1 MQPPGL
7 VRSFVCGEDLRVGYV
22 RPLEGLDLEDA
33 PLVGAKTAVLGH
45 LLRQGIPV
53 PEGFAVEAAAFD
65 AWVAHNG
72 LEPILEDPEAAS
84 GTLSPHNAP
93 LPDDLA
99 AELRRAL
106 EDLACPAVA
115 VRSSAIG
122 EDAATASFAGML
134 TTYLGVAT
142 PDQLV
147 TRVRDVFASGLDRR
161 VLAYSGFQVGTRRH
175 LRVGCLV
182 QRMLAPD
189 TAGILFTAHPVTGSP
204 ERLALSAVAGLGEA
218 LVSGQRSGD
227 YFELRRADLSVA
239 SQRIEGAAPVITPE
253 TTREIGR
260 LGLRLEQELGAPQ
273 DVEWACVAGHIY
285 VLQARPITTAR
296 PPSQLRQEVA
306 LADEIERLS
315 VLDSDLVFS
324 NLFTAELMP
333 TPTPATLELLRAM
346 ARPGAG
352 VMSAFHE
359 DLGLCRFRHAL
370 QVETI
375 CGRLYFE
382 LGSLARIIADA
393 GFPIEPRYLRQPPG
407 AEEHVELDRGWLQ
420 LQVGRLLLLWPLY
433 LWRAARVVWRGR
445 ALLARFGERY
455 RRELLPQL
463 ERLVERDLAIEYG
476 QLDDVA
482 LAAHADELHRW
493 LAGEGRRVW
502 EIGNQTALLSLGILA
517 VQTRW
522 HLGDRDGSEA
532 ARLTRGAP
540 GNETLEMNRALLWL
554 AATGDPDDRDR
565 FLARFGHRAATEL
578 ELAEPRWSEAPGFID
593 ATLQRF
599 RDRPP
604 SDPLEADA
612 EASPRSALPRCG
624 PCWSPLAWIRRR
636 LLRGAIATARR
647 NAWLRE
653 TPKFHYLRRFEQLRR
668 AYLEMGRRLHARELL
683 DRADDVFFLYRSEIA
698 SAGSGTR
705 ALARE
710 RRERRRLLLS
720 IPLPP
725 TIRLADVHGLGRP
738 IPTEARSELRG
749 MGVSPGRFV
758 GTACVVRELDE
769 GYAFPDDA
777 VLVATRTDPAW
788 TPLFLAVGAV
798 VVEVGSPLSHSAIVA
813 REYGLP
819 AVVNVTDATRRIAT
833 GQRLLVDGDA
843 GTVAL
848 LGEESDASGPR

>member
-1 MQPPGL
+1 M
-7 VRSFVCGEDLRVGYV
+7 RYV
-22 RPLEGLDLEDA
+22 RRLDELDMEDA
-33 PLVGAKTAVLGH
+33 PRVGAKAAVLGH
-45 LLRQGIPV
+45 LLRHGFPV
-53 PEGFAVEAAAFD
+53 PMGFAVEATAFD

-72 LEPILEDPEAAS
+72 LEPMLEDPEAAP
-84 GTLSPHNAP
+84 GTLSPREAP

-99 AELRRAL
+99 AEFRRAL

-122 EDAATASFAGML
+122 EDAATASFAGIL
-134 TTYLGVAT
+134 TTYLGVST
-142 PDQLV
+142 PDELV

-161 VLAYSGFQVGTRRH
+161 VLDYSGFKVGVRRH

-189 TAGILFTAHPVTGSP
+189 AGGVLFTAHPVTGSP

-218 LVSGQRSGD
+218 LISGQRSGD
-227 YFELRRADLSVA
+227 YVELRRADLSVA
-239 SQRIEGAAPVITPE
+239 SQRIEKAAPVITAE
-253 TTREIGR
+253 TIREIGR
-260 LGLRLEQELGAPQ
+260 LGLGIERELGPPQ

-296 PPSQLRQEVA
+296 PPSQLCQDVA

-315 VLDSDLVFS
+315 ELDSGLVFS
-324 NLFTAELMP
+324 NLFAAELMP
-333 TPTPATLELLRAM
+333 APTPATLELLRAM
-346 ARPGAG
+346 ALPCAG
-352 VMSAFHE
+352 VMTAFHE
-359 DLGLCRFRHAL
+359 DLGLCRLRHAL
-370 QVETI
+370 HVETI

-407 AEEHVELDRGWLQ
+407 PGEHVELDRGWLQ
-420 LQVGRLLLLWPLY
+420 LRVGRLLLLCPLY
-433 LWRAARVVWRGR
+433 LWRAARVVRRGH
-445 ALLARFGERY
+445 ALLTRFGERY
-455 RRELLPQL
+455 RQELLPQL
-463 ERLVERDLAIEYG
+463 ERLVERDRAIEYG
-476 QLDDVA
+476 QLDNVA
-482 LAAHADELHRW
+482 LAAHVDEMHRW

-522 HLGDRDGSEA
+522 HMGDGDGSEA

-540 GNETLEMNRALLWL
+540 GNETLEMNRALVRL
-554 AATGDPDDRDR
+554 AATADPDGRDR

-593 ATLQRF
+593 ATIQRF

-612 EASPRSALPRCG
+612 EASARSALARCG
-624 PCWSPLAWIRRR
+624 RGWSPAAWIRRR
-636 LLRGAIATARR
+636 LLRGAIAIARR

-668 AYLEMGRRLHARELL
+668 AYLEMGRRLHARDLV
-683 DRADDVFFLYRSEIA
+683 DRVDDVFFLCRSEIE
-698 SAGSGTR
+698 SAGSATR
-705 ALARE
+705 TLARA

-720 IPLPP
+720 LPLPP
-725 TIRLADVHGLGRP
+725 TIRLADLHRLGRP
-738 IPTEARSELRG
+738 VPSEAGSELRG

-769 GYAFPDDA
+769 GYAFPDGA
-777 VLVATRTDPAW
+777 VLVATRTDPTW

-819 AVVNVTDATRRIAT
+819 AVVNVTDATRRIET

-843 GTVAL
+843 GTVSL
-848 LGEESDASGPR
+848 LGEESARGA

>member
-1 MQPPGL
+1 
-7 VRSFVCGEDLRVGYV
+7 VYGENLRVRYV
-22 RPLEGLDLEDA
+22 RRLDELGLEDA
-33 PLVGAKTAVLGH
+33 RRVGAKAAVLAH
-45 LLRQGIPV
+45 LLRHGFPV

-72 LEPILEDPEAAS
+72 LERILEDPEAAS
-84 GTLSPHNAP
+84 GTLSPREAP
-93 LPDDLA
+93 VPDELA

-106 EDLACPAVA
+106 EDLACPEVA

-134 TTYLGVAT
+134 TTYLRVST

-147 TRVRDVFASGLDRR
+147 TRVRDVFASGLERR
-161 VLAYSGFQVGTRRH
+161 VLDYSGFKVGARRH
-175 LRVGCLV
+175 MRVGCLV

-189 TAGILFTAHPVTGSP
+189 AAGVLFTAHPVTGSP
-204 ERLALSAVAGLGEA
+204 ERLALSAVAGLGEE

-239 SQRIEGAAPVITPE
+239 SKRIESAEAVITAE
-253 TTREIGR
+253 TASEIAR
-260 LGLRLEQELGAPQ
+260 LGLRLEQDLDAPQ

-285 VLQARPITTAR
+285 VLQARPITTAG
-296 PPSQLRQEVA
+296 PPSQLRQDVA

-315 VLDSDLVFS
+315 GLDSGMVFS
-324 NLFTAELMP
+324 NLFAAELMP

-346 ARPGAG
+346 AQPDAG
-352 VMSAFHE
+352 VMTAFHE

-370 QVETI
+370 HVETI

-382 LGSLARIIADA
+382 LGSLAPIIADA
-393 GFPIEPRYLRQPPG
+393 GFPIEPRSLRQPPG
-407 AEEHVELDRGWLQ
+407 PGEHVELDRSWLR
-420 LQVGRLLLLWPLY
+420 LRTGRLLLLWPLY
-433 LWRAARVVWRGR
+433 VWRAARVVRRGR
-445 ALLARFGERY
+445 ALLAHFGERY
-455 RRELLPQL
+455 RRELLPRL
-463 ERLVERDLAIEYG
+463 ERLVESDRAIECG
-476 QLDDVA
+476 QLDDTA
-482 LAAHADELHRW
+482 LAAHVDELHRW

-502 EIGNQTALLSLGILA
+502 EIGNLTALLSLGLLA

-522 HLGDRDGSEA
+522 HLGDGDGSEA

-540 GNETLEMNRALLWL
+540 GNETLEMNRALVRV
-554 AATGDPDDRDR
+554 AATGDPDERDR
-565 FLARFGHRAATEL
+565 FLARFGHRAAIEL

-612 EASPRSALPRCG
+612 EASARSALARCG
-624 PCWSPLAWIRRR
+624 PWWSPLAWIRRR
-636 LLRGAIATARR
+636 LLRGAIGTARC

-668 AYLEMGRRLHARELL
+668 AYLEMGQRLHARELL
-683 DRADDVFFLYRSEIA
+683 DRADDVFFLYRSELE
-698 SAGSGTR
+698 SAGSETR
-705 ALARE
+705 ALAQE

-720 IPLPP
+720 LPLPP
-725 TIRLADVHGLGRP
+725 TIRLADVHGLRQP
-738 IPTEARSELRG
+738 VPSEARSELRG

-758 GTACVVRELDE
+758 GTACVVRELHE
-769 GYAFPDDA
+769 GCVFPDNA
-777 VLVATRTDPAW
+777 VLVATRTDPTW

-843 GTVAL
+843 GTVSL
-848 LGEESDASGPR
+848 LGEESAGGASAPTGPGKHQA

>member
-1 MQPPGL
+1 
-7 VRSFVCGEDLRVGYV
+7 
-22 RPLEGLDLEDA
+22 
-33 PLVGAKTAVLGH
+33 
-45 LLRQGIPV
+45 
-53 PEGFAVEAAAFD
+53 
-65 AWVAHNG
+65 
-72 LEPILEDPEAAS
+72 
-84 GTLSPHNAP
+84 
-93 LPDDLA
+93 
-99 AELRRAL
+99 
-106 EDLACPAVA
+106 
-115 VRSSAIG
+115 
-122 EDAATASFAGML
+122 
-134 TTYLGVAT
+134 
-142 PDQLV
+142 
-147 TRVRDVFASGLDRR
+147 
-161 VLAYSGFQVGTRRH
+161 
-175 LRVGCLV
+175 
-182 QRMLAPD
+182 
-189 TAGILFTAHPVTGSP
+189 
-204 ERLALSAVAGLGEA
+204 
-218 LVSGQRSGD
+218 
-227 YFELRRADLSVA
+227 
-239 SQRIEGAAPVITPE
+239 
-253 TTREIGR
+253 
-260 LGLRLEQELGAPQ
+260 
-273 DVEWACVAGHIY
+273 
-285 VLQARPITTAR
+285 
-296 PPSQLRQEVA
+296 VA

-315 VLDSDLVFS
+315 ELNSSEVFS
-324 NLFTAELMP
+324 NLFAAELMP

-346 ARPGAG
+346 ALPGAG
-352 VMSAFHE
+352 VMTAFHE

-370 QVETI
+370 HVETI

-407 AEEHVELDRGWLQ
+407 PGEHVELDGGSLRLR
-420 LQVGRLLLLWPLY
+420 VGRLLGLWPLY
-433 LWRAARVVWRGR
+433 LWRAARVIRRGH

-463 ERLVERDLAIEYG
+463 EQLVERDRAVGYD

-517 VQTRW
+517 LQTRW
-522 HLGDRDGSEA
+522 HLGDGDGSEA

-540 GNETLEMNRALLWL
+540 GNETLEMNRALVRL
-554 AATGDPDDRDR
+554 AATEDPDERDR
-565 FLARFGHRAATEL
+565 FLARFGHRAAIEL

-599 RDRPP
+599 RERPP

-612 EASPRSALPRCG
+612 EASARSALARCG
-624 PCWSPLAWIRRR
+624 RSWNPVAWIQRR
-636 LLRGAIATARR
+636 LLRAAIGIARR

-668 AYLEMGRRLHARELL
+668 TYLEIGRRLHARELL
-683 DRADDVFFLYRSEIA
+683 DRADDVFFLYRSEIE
-698 SAGSGTR
+698 SAVAGTR
-705 ALARE
+705 SLARE

-777 VLVATRTDPAW
+777 VLVATRTDPTW
-788 TPLFLAVGAV
+788 TPLFLSVGAV

-819 AVVNVTDATRRIAT
+819 AVVNVTDATRRITT

-843 GTVAL
+843 GIVSL
-848 LGEESDASGPR
+848 LDEA